1 MYKLM
6 IVEDEKAIANGI
18 ANSLPWE
25 EWGFEIS
32 GVLGNGAEA
41 LEAIAGEIPDVVL
54 SDIRMPIMD
63 GLELMQ
69 HLNRDHPDIRIL
81 ILSGYNDFE
90 YLQTAIK
97 NGVCEYLLKPTD
109 IDEFQLVF
117 KRMKEK
123 LDEDR
128 ERKRSY
134 EEGITLREEKK
145 FNALLKGYGYNEEE
159 MEQEFYGEEEGS
171 FGVMFFHID
180 GMKREDKKK
189 NYHMGISVVDSLEE
203 IRVREHI
210 SGKFFLNYE
219 ERITGILMLPGEQE
233 EETLRDYAGRM
244 IRHVKAHT
252 DISVSVGISSFY
264 LDYQMLPQCYQQAKC
279 CASQRI
285 FNREKQQILYY
296 EEMRE
301 ADFNY
306 YTISFNADKIME
318 YMLEQNRE
326 KILEELDNTFSAFQN
341 RVISDY
347 DYINRLSLELMFNI
361 SRKLLRCSVQME
373 KVMKRLECTYSDIYT
388 RDNLEDK
395 RDFIYGI
402 LVNASEECKAM
413 KGETK
418 KRSGLAA
425 AIREIVDSEFD
436 SNRISLE
443 YVAGKVHKNT
453 AYISKIFKNEFEC
466 NFSDYVTRKRLERSR
481 ELLKDPALK
490 IYEISDALGWA
501 DVSNYIKV
509 FKKKYGIS
517 PNEYRRIA
525 ENTGGYYPKGEDI

>member
-1 MYKLM
+1 
-6 IVEDEKAIANGI
+6 
-18 ANSLPWE
+18 
-25 EWGFEIS
+25 
-32 GVLGNGAEA
+32 
-41 LEAIAGEIPDVVL
+41 
-54 SDIRMPIMD
+54 
-63 GLELMQ
+63 
-69 HLNRDHPDIRIL
+69 
-81 ILSGYNDFE
+81 
-90 YLQTAIK
+90 
-97 NGVCEYLLKPTD
+97 
-109 IDEFQLVF
+109 
-117 KRMKEK
+117 
-123 LDEDR
+123 
-128 ERKRSY
+128 
-134 EEGITLREEKK
+134 
-145 FNALLKGYGYNEEE
+145 
-159 MEQEFYGEEEGS
+159 
-171 FGVMFFHID
+171 MFFHID